1 MMNITAARSWVR
13 RTIWPKLWRIVLI
26 FLIVSALMV
35 VVLRFI
41 NPPTSALFLQRQF
54 AAMRAGNHSPK
65 PERCWAELAQMDRLA
80 RAVVASED
88 QRFFSHH
95 GFDFTELRKAMVE
108 HGRGKRLRGAS
119 TITQQVAKNL
129 FLWNGRSYVRKGLEA
144 WFTLLLELFWSKQRI
159 LEVYLNIVEFGDQEF
174 GGCAAAKSLMHVQVD
189 QLSVSQA
196 ALLAAVLPNPHIF
209 NAGKPSA
216 HVLAKSR
223 QIQIQIK
230 RMQKTGSYAHVVA
243 KQ

>member
-1 MMNITAARSWVR
+1 MINISVARSWVR
-13 RTIWPKLWRIVLI
+13 QIIWPKLWRLLLI
-26 FLIVSALMV
+26 FLILTVLLV
-35 VVLRFI
+35 VALRFI
-41 NPPTSALFLQRQF
+41 NPPTSALVLQRQL

-65 PERCWAELAQMDRLA
+65 PERCWARLAQMDQLA

-95 GFDFTELRKAMVE
+95 GFDFTELHKAMVD

-144 WFTLLLELFWSKQRI
+144 WFTMLLELFWSKQRI
-159 LEVYLNIVEFGDQEF
+159 LEVYLNIVEFGDQEI
-174 GGCAAAKSLMHVQVD
+174 GGCAAAKSLMHVHVD

-209 NAGKPSA
+209 HAGKPSA

-223 QIQIQIK
+223 RIQIQVK
-230 RMQKTGSYAHVVA
+230 RMQKSGAYTIVVA